1 MARSQLSVVRFGA
14 LFGAAAAVLLVPAS
28 VSAESDAGEA
38 AFETAAELEPA
49 DAAAPGLSGASSDEP
64 SDLELFGSVPAE
76 APADASAAAAD
87 AGMLPGGFS
96 VTGAEAGNGA
106 LAQDAVPTAPVALV
120 PEPVVASGIVLG
132 PRGLDDQGRAGRLHT
147 VAKGNTLWDLSNAYL
162 GTPWVWP
169 SVWIDN
175 DDIANPHL
183 IVPGDKIWITAN
195 EMRVVT
201 DAEAEAF
208 VATAAEMAA
217 APPVFDDA
225 PVAAFDGADEPST
238 LEAFPVAVPGMQS
251 QSASSGRRVTVVQRE
266 AMGFMSADEYDGASS
281 IVDSPVERTFL
292 AQGDEVVIGVGE
304 GDVEIGDQ
312 FMIFQVVEEVRDPQ
326 NYRLIGHHVDPLGW
340 LEVRSL
346 TGDTAIAQIR
356 TSYAEIAR
364 GVQVVR
370 REPLPASVEV
380 RTTPEVVEG
389 RVVFLPSERTLMA
402 DGGHVYINRGEFH
415 GVEVGS
421 ELEVYDSGKI
431 VNDRPRRVDVR
442 TPDHIVGKLVVV
454 SVQPDSAVAF
464 VLWSNREVEV
474 GDLVR
479 PRIPALAQR

>member
-1 MARSQLSVVRFGA
+1 MARSQLSTVRFGA
-14 LFGAAAAVLLVPAS
+14 ILGTAGAVLLAS
-28 VSAESDAGEA
+28 TGVSAEPPAGEA
-38 AFETAAELEPA
+38 AFETASEQVP
-49 DAAAPGLSGASSDEP
+49 AAAPALADEP
-64 SDLELFGSVPAE
+64 SDLEVFGTIPVETPGDDVQAVPGADSDTLPGDFSVSE
-76 APADASAAAAD
+76 AAVDSLVGDAS
-87 AGMLPGGFS
+87 PR
-96 VTGAEAGNGA
+96 V
-106 LAQDAVPTAPVALV
+106 AVAPV

-132 PRGLDDQGRAGRLHT
+132 PRGIDDEGRAGRLHT

-208 VATAAEMAA
+208 LATAAEMAA

-225 PVAAFDGADEPST
+225 PVAAFDGTDEPST

-415 GVEVGS
+415 GVEIGS
-421 ELEVYDSGKI
+421 ELEIYDSGKI
-431 VNDRPRRVDVR
+431 VNDRPRRMDVR
-442 TPDHIVGKLVVV
+442 TPDHVVGKLVVV